1 MKDMKIMRKFKQS
14 KTYRQ
19 LSRVTALL
27 LLLSMCFA
35 YGSGITALAA
45 VDLDVTIIPPDDTV
59 QNGHYC
65 DVGLQMVTKSA
76 NGYVEMVINIEY
88 DADLLALS
96 SPVNEDGYKITGS
109 KGQLTLTYF
118 DPTGTNTPTPIGNDK
133 TITIRFIV
141 LENAPDTTTK
151 IKANIDHA
159 YNEHGK
165 NVTWTPIYDKEI
177 EIIRI
182 NESVSSEAT
191 SSEEESSQFVV
202 GKNTGTV
209 SRSSS
214 GTGNGG
220 KVASVIIG
228 AIVIFAA
235 GMAAGYIMCMKKY
248 ESTGAKPAPKTAKTA
263 SPKKPKPKRRD
274 SRDDYYDDYDDD
286 YYDDYEYKSRSV
298 KRSSVDEYADYDN
311 EDGFYTKPQEESGA
325 GGDYLGIS
333 AENGASGNYPDS
345 FATPI
350 GSRSISTEEF
360 TNIIDGKAKLAPPD
374 DDDDDYPILF
384 MTRDNGGSATS
395 ARRSSRQTRPV
406 FDEDEDTIFGKF
418 TDNVER
424 NVDDGYGGLSSNR
437 RDRSERSRRN
447 R

>member
-1 MKDMKIMRKFKQS
+1 MRKFKQS
-14 KTYRQ
+14 KTYRKF
-19 LSRVTALL
+19 SRVTALL

-35 YGSGITALAA
+35 YGTGITALAA

-76 NGYVEMVINIEY
+76 NGYTEMVINIEY

-96 SPVNEDGYKITGS
+96 SPVNEDGYKVTGS
-109 KGQLTLTYF
+109 KGQLKLTYF

-151 IKANIDHA
+151 IKATIDHA
-159 YNEHGK
+159 YNAHGK

-182 NESVSSEAT
+182 NESVSSEAV

-228 AIVIFAA
+228 AIVVFAA
-235 GMAAGYIMCMKKY
+235 GMAAGYVMCMKKY
-248 ESTGAKPAPKTAKTA
+248 ESTGAKAAPKTAKTA
-263 SPKKPKPKRRD
+263 KTAPAKKSKPKRRD
-274 SRDDYYDDYDDD
+274 PRNDYYDDYDDD
-286 YYDDYEYKSRSV
+286 YYDDYEYKSRST
-298 KRSSVDEYADYDN
+298 KRSSVDEYEDYDN
-311 EDGFYTKPQEESGA
+311 EDGFYTKPQDDFPTGSQGDYFAAAAESGV
-325 GGDYLGIS
+325 GGGYL
-333 AENGASGNYPDS
+333 DS
-345 FATPI
+345 FSSPI

-374 DDDDDYPILF
+374 DDDDYPILF
-384 MTRDNGGSATS
+384 MTRDNGNSSPS
-395 ARRSSRQTRPV
+395 ARRGGRQSRPV
-406 FDEDEDTIFGKF
+406 FDDDEDTLFGKF

-424 NVDDGYGGLSSNR
+424 NVDDGYGGISSR

>member
-1 MKDMKIMRKFKQS
+1 MKKFKQS
-14 KTYRQ
+14 KTYRKF
-19 LSRVTALL
+19 SRVTALL
-27 LLLSMCFA
+27 VLLSMCFA

-65 DVGLQMVTKSA
+65 DVGIQMVTKSA
-76 NGYVEMVINIEY
+76 NGYTEMVIDIEY

-96 SPVNEDGYKITGS
+96 SPVNEDGYKVTGS

-118 DPTGTNTPTPIGNDK
+118 DPTGTKTPTPIGNDK

-159 YNEHGK
+159 YNANGK

-182 NESVSSEAT
+182 NESVSSDAT

-214 GTGNGG
+214 GSGDGG

-228 AIVIFAA
+228 AIVVFAA
-235 GMAAGYIMCMKKY
+235 GMVAGYIMCMKKY
-248 ESTGAKPAPKTAKTA
+248 ESSGAKATVKTA
-263 SPKKPKPKRRD
+263 SKPSAKKSKPKRHD
-274 SRDDYYDDYDDD
+274 PRDDYYDDYDDD
-286 YYDDYEYKSRSV
+286 YYDEYKSRSTK
-298 KRSSVDEYADYDN
+298 KRSSVDEYEDYDN
-311 EDGFYTKPQEESGA
+311 EDGFYTKPQEDSRAGGQGDYFTMSADGGA
-325 GGDYLGIS
+325 GGEYF
-333 AENGASGNYPDS
+333 DS
-345 FATPI
+345 LAAPI

-384 MTRDNGGSATS
+384 MTRDNGGSSSA
-395 ARRSSRQTRPV
+395 ARRGSRQTRPV
-406 FDEDEDTIFGKF
+406 FDEEEDTIFGKF

-424 NVDDGYGGLSSNR
+424 NVDDGYGGISSNR